1 MTFDDTGRRLITG
14 GRDGLCK
21 LWNFNNGHC
30 LRILRKDNAQEVS
43 DVKYTKIYN
52 NKFVVS
58 VGWDRSINIYDDD
71 INDVRVFT
79 DPNPRWIDDIENG
92 HNEDILCLAKSESNF
107 LATSGYDGEIIV
119 WNMVS
124 GHIFTKL
131 NSPRPHHYND
141 DNCKFIIL
149 KGLY

>member
-92 HNEDILCLAKSESNF
+92 HRQHKTANNIYKKMPKSRSK
-107 LATSGYDGEIIV
+107 Y
-119 WNMVS
+119 
-124 GHIFTKL
+124 
-131 NSPRPHHYND
+131 
-141 DNCKFIIL
+141 
-149 KGLY
+149 